1 MAANPEQQFRTF
13 QPDYSGMLVREAAYA
28 TLDTYYGGRQDYKL
42 DVITSETVPQNGYV
56 VMFVHGGAF
65 SQPCDKRQAYICLF
79 ARELCA
85 QGYTVVSPDYPLFD
99 DVSEFEQ
106 HPENHLRA
114 FHTSSDAVNM
124 AYRFIMA
131 HAEEYGVKP
140 GRAAIMGGSAGGM
153 ASVYAVSKAPEQYF
167 ALVPLWGSPTV
178 LPDVTGFPPTL
189 CVHGTEDKAVPI
201 SLEEPFAAALEAAGV
216 RHELITLPGM
226 GHTPVMKL
234 PEYMPAIL
242 LLLEETRP

>member
-1 MAANPEQQFRTF
+1 MANIEEMFRTR
-13 QPDYSGMLVREAAYA
+13 QPDYSGLCVREVTYA
-28 TLDTYYGGRQDYKL
+28 TLDTYYGGQQDYKL

-65 SQPCDKRQAYICLF
+65 SQPCDKRQLYICLF

-99 DVSEFEQ
+99 DVSEFET
-106 HPENHLRA
+106 HPENHMRA
-114 FHTSSDAVNM
+114 FQTSSDAVN
-124 AYRFIMA
+124 AACRFIMA

-140 GRAAIMGGSAGGM
+140 GKAAIMGGSAGGM

-167 ALVPLWGSPTV
+167 ALVPLWGSPTI

-189 CVHGTEDKAVPI
+189 CVHGTDDKAVPI
-201 SLEEPFAAALEAAGV
+201 ALEKPFGEALDAANV
-216 RHELITLPGM
+216 PHELITLPGW
-226 GHTPVMKL
+226 GHTPIPQMPV
-234 PEYMPAIL
+234 YMPSIL
-242 LLLEETRP
+242 RLLAQTRP